1 MGVTKQLYQLQE
13 VDLDIEASEQTLS
26 QLSRQLGDNGII
38 VEAQARL
45 TSAEQQL
52 AELKRRQRSVE
63 GDIGDLVSKI
73 TAVEEQLYSGRI
85 MNPKELS
92 SLQHE
97 VELLKTKRDRLEN
110 QALEIM
116 DQVELAETSVAAT
129 GGELSKLEV
138 EWRNQQKQ
146 LAADI
151 KALKSKLTDLGN
163 KRQLLSAEIASSA
176 VAVYGTLRKQ
186 KGQAVVK
193 VEQGIC
199 RGCRISLP
207 VSDLQQVRSG
217 SLVRC
222 SSCGRILFLP

>member
-1 MGVTKQLYQLQE
+1 MSVAKQLYQLQE
-13 VDLDIEASEQTLS
+13 VDLEIEASEQTLS
-26 QLSRQLGDNGII
+26 QLSRQLGDNRVV

-45 TSAEQQL
+45 TSAQEQL
-52 AELKRRQRSVE
+52 AELKRRQRSAE
-63 GDIGDLVSKI
+63 GDIDDLVSKI

-97 VELLKTKRDRLEN
+97 VELLKTKRDQLETK
-110 QALEIM
+110 ALEIM
-116 DQVELAETSVAAT
+116 DQVESTEASVTAITS
-129 GGELSKLEV
+129 EFNKLEA
-138 EWRNQQKQ
+138 EWHHQQQQ
-146 LAADI
+146 LSTDI
-151 KALKSKLTDLGN
+151 EALKSKLSDLGD
-163 KRQLLSAEIASSA
+163 KRQRHSAEIDSWA
-176 VAVYGTLRKQ
+176 VTVYDTLRKQ

-207 VSDLQQVRSG
+207 VSELQQARSG
-217 SLVRC
+217 NLVQC